1 MTRRTSIVQLVG
13 NYFASKGK
21 VLTADEYKAQ
31 DDVPVRFQVV
41 KRTIGS
47 WSRLVNMIGDIKQYD
62 GTVKEEPVYTL
73 EQGED
78 KTPPAEEAVVVQ
90 TPVEVAT
97 KAPEAKSTATKG

>member
-62 GTVKEEPVYTL
+62 GTVKEEPVK
-73 EQGED
+73 Q
-78 KTPPAEEAVVVQ
+78 EAPVV
-90 TPVEVAT
+90 TEEVAPVVT
-97 KAPEAKSTATKG
+97 EEVAPAAPTTEKKK